1 MKRAFVLLSLVV
13 VLSLLAA
20 CGATP
25 EPETVVQTVEVE
37 KTVVET
43 VEVEK
48 TVVETVEVE
57 KEVTVPPPPG
67 EPKVV
72 TMTYF
77 EEPDNMNWM
86 YSSMWYSKITHDL
99 FHIPM
104 WFFDDQLEMVPE
116 IAAEI
121 PSVANGGLSDDG
133 LQVTIKFRPEVMWT
147 DGTPL
152 TAHDYVFTYEMIMAD
167 GNAVQSRYPFDTFVK
182 SVTAVDDYTLQVDM
196 NEPYAAWYIG
206 LNIRPLP
213 KQVFEPIFEAE
224 GTIDTAEWNRNPT
237 VGVGPFLLKEWEA
250 ASVLVFEANPN
261 YWRGRPKLDQI
272 FIRITPDDEAQM
284 AAIKTGDTD
293 VGVNMMPPDKP
304 DIDALDDVEFIV
316 SGAGGW
322 AESWFYNLVD
332 EELSDETGIAPGHV
346 ALRDKRVRQ
355 ALEHG
360 MDRQQIVEELFYGV
374 YFVPKSL
381 WYGTAFE
388 HPDIQPRA
396 YDPAAAMALLDEA
409 GWVDSNG
416 DGTRDK
422 DGVELILRY
431 STTAGNELR
440 EAIQVVVQQSMAEI
454 GVGMEILNYS
464 YDVIWNGFGDG
475 GPIALGEYDIAEWS
489 TQVTDYPD
497 PNHVEYMC
505 AEIPSQDNPA
515 GGNWFG
521 VCIEELDALFRE
533 QAVTMD
539 REARI
544 EMFHEIQ
551 EIMFEEALWLGIRN
565 GADMWT
571 LNDRVKNV
579 RFGANSFLNAYE
591 WDVED

>member
-1 MKRAFVLLSLVV
+1 VKATRRLDWLMPLVLVASI
-13 VLSLLAA
+13 VLTA
-20 CGATP
+20 CGGEEVEVTQVTTEETVAETTDVEATVPP
-25 EPETVVQTVEVE
+25 EPE
-37 KTVVET
+37 
-43 VEVEK
+43 
-48 TVVETVEVE
+48 
-57 KEVTVPPPPG
+57 

-77 EEPDNMNWM
+77 EEPDTMNSL
-86 YSSMWYSKITHDL
+86 YSGMWYADITFDL
-99 FHIPM
+99 FHLPM
-104 WFFDDQLEMVPE
+104 WLFDDKLEMVPE

-133 LQVTIKFRPEVMWT
+133 LQVTIKFRPEVMWS

-152 TAHDYVFTYEMIMAD
+152 TAHDYVFTYDMIMD
-167 GNAVQSRYPFDTFVK
+167 NGNAVQSRYPFDTFVE
-182 SVTAVDDYTLQVDM
+182 SVTAVDDHTLQVVM

-213 KQVFEPIFEAE
+213 KHVFEPVFEAE

-237 VGVGPFLLKEWEA
+237 VGDGPFVLTEWAA
-250 ASVLVFEANPN
+250 ASNMVFDANPN
-261 YWRGRPKLDQI
+261 YWRGKPMLDQI
-272 FIRITPDDEAQM
+272 LIRVTPDDEAQM

-293 VGVNMMPPDKP
+293 IGVNMMPSDKP
-304 DIDALDDVEFIV
+304 DIDAIDDVELFF
-316 SGAGGW
+316 SGGGGW

-332 EELSDETGIAPGHV
+332 EEMADETGIAPGHV

-355 ALEHG
+355 ALEHAIN
-360 MDRQQIVEELFYGV
+360 RQQIVDELFYGV
-374 YFVPKSL
+374 YFVPKSF
-381 WYGTAFE
+381 WYDTAFE
-388 HPDIQPRA
+388 HPDIEPRA

-422 DGVELILRY
+422 DGVELALRY

-454 GVGMEILNYS
+454 GVKMEILNYS

-475 GPIALGEYDIAEWS
+475 GPIAMGEYDIAEWS

-505 AEIPSQDNPA
+505 AEIPSQDYPA
-515 GGNWFG
+515 GNNWFG
-521 VCIEELDALFRE
+521 VCIEELDALFQE

-539 REARI
+539 TAARI

-565 GADMWT
+565 GADMWA

-579 RFGANSFLNAYE
+579 RFGADSFFNAYE